1 MYYIRITVLCLLLW
15 GVAKAQVSN
24 STVSTNNGISLNA
37 TDESVNMMDSLL
49 EAYFSTNPAW
59 NFDQKDYDMMGY
71 AATDTPRFTP
81 EVYAERISKINSPIP
96 YTYNKSVQGFLD
108 LYCMRRRTQVSNML
122 GLSQTYFPMF
132 EAELDRKNMP
142 IELKYLAIIESALNT
157 HAVSKAGATGL
168 WQFMNGTG
176 KLMGLRID
184 SYVDERRDPYMATVA
199 AVAYLE
205 DLHNIYNDWFLAI
218 AAYNCGPGNVNK
230 ALRKAGGGNKTFWD
244 IENYL
249 PKETRGYVPAFIAA
263 TYVFE
268 YHKEHN
274 IRPAKYDYDFSMM
287 DTLMITHKMTIEQ
300 LAPYV
305 GLTAE
310 EIALNNPALKTKT
323 IPGSPYPY
331 PLRLPMNA
339 VATFYANKDSLYASL
354 NKKETQNL
362 ATLAKNVEE
371 VNNAKAAKTATKT
384 TTDATTTAATTAS
397 TKEITD
403 PEAPVTVSYTV
414 KKGDNLGYISDWFD
428 CSVADIKKW
437 NKLSSTKIVP
447 GQKLKLTVPAK
458 HEEQYAMIN
467 KMTSAEKQKLTDIQL
482 ISAAPA
488 EKEPATKEVIYYT
501 VKPGDTLW
509 GISQK
514 YPDNTVDKIRE
525 LNGLEKN
532 ETLKTGTKI
541 KLVK

>member
-1 MYYIRITVLCLLLW
+1 MHYIRITVFCLLLW

-37 TDESVNMMDSLL
+37 TDESVNVMDSLL

-59 NFDQKDYDMMGY
+59 NFDQRDYDMLGY

-205 DLHNIYNDWFLAI
+205 DLYNIYNDWFLSI

-230 ALRKAGGGNKTFWD
+230 ALRKAGGGDKTFWD

-371 VNNAKAAKTATKT
+371 VNNAKAKTATKT
-384 TTDATTTAATTAS
+384 TTDATTAATTTT

>member
-1 MYYIRITVLCLLLW
+1 MHYIRITVLCLLLW

-37 TDESVNMMDSLL
+37 TDESVNVMDSLL

-59 NFDQKDYDMMGY
+59 NFDQRDYDMLGY

-81 EVYAERISKINSPIP
+81 EIYAERISKINSPIP

-205 DLHNIYNDWFLAI
+205 DLYNIYNDWFLAI

-230 ALRKAGGGNKTFWD
+230 ALRKAGGGDKTFWD

-371 VNNAKAAKTATKT
+371 VNNAKAKTATKT
-384 TTDATTTAATTAS
+384 TTDATTAATTTT

-488 EKEPATKEVIYYT
+488 EKEPATKEEIYYT

>member
-1 MYYIRITVLCLLLW
+1 MHYIRITVLCLLLW

-24 STVSTNNGISLNA
+24 SSGPGNEVTLNG
-37 TDESVNMMDSLL
+37 TDESIDAIDSIFN
-49 EAYFSTNPAW
+49 AYFSSNPAW
-59 NFDQKDYDMMGY
+59 AFDQKEYDMLGY

-96 YTYNKSVQGFLD
+96 YTYNKSVQGFID

-122 GLSQTYFPMF
+122 GLSQSYFPMF

-205 DLHNIYNDWFLAI
+205 DLYGIYNDWFLAI

-230 ALRKAGGGNKTFWD
+230 ALRKAGGGDKTFWD

-287 DTLMITHKMTIEQ
+287 DTLMITHKMTIDQ

-305 GLTAE
+305 GLTAD

-331 PLRLPMNA
+331 PLRLPMKS

-354 NKKETQNL
+354 DKKESQNL
-362 ATLAKNVEE
+362 ATLAKNVEA
-371 VNNAKAAKTATKT
+371 VNASKTNTTAKTTGDAT
-384 TTDATTTAATTAS
+384 ASTTTAS
-397 TKEITD
+397 KEIAD
-403 PEAPVTVSYTV
+403 PDAPVVVSYTV

-428 CSVADIKKW
+428 CTVADIKKW

-447 GQKLKLTVPAK
+447 GQKLKITVPAK
-458 HEEQYAMIN
+458 NEEQYAMIN
-467 KMTSAEKQKLTDIQL
+467 TMTLAEKQKLTDIQL

-488 EKEPATKEVIYYT
+488 EKEAPTKEVIYYT

-514 YPDNTVDKIRE
+514 YPDNSVEKIRE

>member
-1 MYYIRITVLCLLLW
+1 MYYIRITVLCLLL
-15 GVAKAQVSN
+15 GGIANAQVSN
-24 STVSTNNGISLNA
+24 SSLTSNSGNELNSP
-37 TDESVNMMDSLL
+37 DPSIDVIDSLF
-49 EAYFSTNPAW
+49 ESYFSTNPAW
-59 NFDQKDYDMMGY
+59 AFDEKDYDLYGY
-71 AATDTPRFTP
+71 VSTDTPRFTP
-81 EVYAERISKINSPIP
+81 EVFAERISKINSPIP

-108 LYCMRRRTQVSNML
+108 LYCNRRRTQVSNML

-205 DLHNIYNDWFLAI
+205 DLYGIYNDWFLAI

-230 ALRKAGGGNKTFWD
+230 ALRKVSGGDKTFWD
-244 IENYL
+244 IEAFL

-274 IRPAKYDYDFSMM
+274 IRPSKFDYDFSMM
-287 DTLMITHKMTIEQ
+287 DTLMITHKMTIDQ

-305 GLTAE
+305 GLSAE

-331 PLRLPMNA
+331 PLRLPMKA
-339 VATFYANKDSLYASL
+339 VATFYANKDALYASL
-354 NKKETQNL
+354 DQKESQQL
-362 ATLAKNVEE
+362 ATLAKNVAA
-371 VNNAKAAKTATKT
+371 VNAAKTKT
-384 TTDATTTAATTAS
+384 TAAKTIDNNTTTTAATK
-397 TKEITD
+397 KEITNPDD
-403 PEAPVTVSYTV
+403 PVIVSYTV

-428 CSVADIKKW
+428 CTVADIKSW
-437 NKLSSTKIVP
+437 NKLSSTKIVS
-447 GQKLKLTVPAK
+447 GQKLKITVPAK
-458 HEEQYAMIN
+458 HEEQYATIN
-467 KMTSAEKQKLTDIQL
+467 GMTLAEKQKITDIKL
-482 ISAAPA
+482 ISSAPA
-488 EKEPATKEVIYYT
+488 EKKEPSSDVIYYT
-501 VKPGDTLW
+501 VKSGDTLW

-514 YPDNTVDKIRE
+514 YPDNSVDKIRE
-525 LNGLEKN
+525 LNGLAKN

-541 KLVK
+541 KLVNK

>member
-1 MYYIRITVLCLLLW
+1 MYYIRITVLCLLL
-15 GVAKAQVSN
+15 GGIANAQVSN
-24 STVSTNNGISLNA
+24 SSLTSNSGNELNSP
-37 TDESVNMMDSLL
+37 DPSIDVIDSLF
-49 EAYFSTNPAW
+49 ESYFSTNPAW
-59 NFDQKDYDMMGY
+59 AFDEKDYDLYGY
-71 AATDTPRFTP
+71 VSTDTPRFTP
-81 EVYAERISKINSPIP
+81 EVFAERISKLNSPIP

-108 LYCMRRRTQVSNML
+108 LYCNRRRTQVSNML

-205 DLHNIYNDWFLAI
+205 DLYGIYNDWFLAI

-230 ALRKAGGGNKTFWD
+230 ALRKVSGGDKTFWD
-244 IENYL
+244 IEAFL

-274 IRPAKYDYDFSMM
+274 IRPSKFDYDFSMM
-287 DTLMITHKMTIEQ
+287 DTLMITHKMTIDQ

-305 GLTAE
+305 GLSAE

-331 PLRLPMNA
+331 PLRLPMKA
-339 VATFYANKDSLYASL
+339 VATFYANKDALYASL
-354 NKKETQNL
+354 DQKESQQL
-362 ATLAKNVEE
+362 ATLAKNVAA
-371 VNNAKAAKTATKT
+371 VNAAKTKT
-384 TTDATTTAATTAS
+384 TAAKTTDNNTTTTAATT
-397 TKEITD
+397 KEITNPD
-403 PEAPVTVSYTV
+403 EPVIVSYTV

-428 CSVADIKKW
+428 CTVADIKSW
-437 NKLSSTKIVP
+437 NKLSSTKIVS
-447 GQKLKLTVPAK
+447 GQKLKITVPAK
-458 HEEQYAMIN
+458 HEEQYATIN
-467 KMTSAEKQKLTDIQL
+467 GMTLAEKQKITDIQL
-482 ISAAPA
+482 ISSAPA
-488 EKEPATKEVIYYT
+488 EKKEPSSDVIYYT
-501 VKPGDTLW
+501 VKSGDTLW

-514 YPDNTVDKIRE
+514 YPDNSVDKIRE
-525 LNGLEKN
+525 LNGLAKN

-541 KLVK
+541 KLVNK

>member
-1 MYYIRITVLCLLLW
+1 MHYIRITVLCLLLW

-24 STVSTNNGISLNA
+24 SSISATNDITLNG
-37 TDESVNMMDSLL
+37 TDGSVDVMDSLL
-49 EAYFSTNPAW
+49 NAYYSTNPAW
-59 NFDQKDYDMMGY
+59 AFDQKDYDMLGY
-71 AATDTPRFTP
+71 APTDTPRFTP

-108 LYCMRRRTQVSNML
+108 LYCNRRRTQVSNML

-205 DLHNIYNDWFLAI
+205 DLYDIYNDWFLAI

-230 ALRKAGGGNKTFWD
+230 ALRKAGGGDKTFWD

-305 GLTAE
+305 GLTAD

-331 PLRLPMNA
+331 PLRLPMKA

-354 NKKETQNL
+354 NKKETQHL

-371 VNNAKAAKTATKT
+371 VNSAKAAKTATKT
-384 TTDATTTAATTAS
+384 TTDATTAAS
-397 TKEITD
+397 TTSTIEITD

-488 EKEPATKEVIYYT
+488 DKEPATKEVIYYT

-514 YPDNTVDKIRE
+514 YPDNSVDKIRE

>member
-1 MYYIRITVLCLLLW
+1 
-15 GVAKAQVSN
+15 
-24 STVSTNNGISLNA
+24 
-37 TDESVNMMDSLL
+37 
-49 EAYFSTNPAW
+49 
-59 NFDQKDYDMMGY
+59 
-71 AATDTPRFTP
+71 
-81 EVYAERISKINSPIP
+81 
-96 YTYNKSVQGFLD
+96 
-108 LYCMRRRTQVSNML
+108 
-122 GLSQTYFPMF
+122 
-132 EAELDRKNMP
+132 
-142 IELKYLAIIESALNT
+142 
-157 HAVSKAGATGL
+157 
-168 WQFMNGTG
+168 
-176 KLMGLRID
+176 
-184 SYVDERRDPYMATVA
+184 
-199 AVAYLE
+199 
-205 DLHNIYNDWFLAI
+205 
-218 AAYNCGPGNVNK
+218 
-230 ALRKAGGGNKTFWD
+230 
-244 IENYL
+244 
-249 PKETRGYVPAFIAA
+249 
-263 TYVFE
+263 
-268 YHKEHN
+268 
-274 IRPAKYDYDFSMM
+274 
-287 DTLMITHKMTIEQ
+287 
-300 LAPYV
+300 
-305 GLTAE
+305 
-310 EIALNNPALKTKT
+310 
-323 IPGSPYPY
+323 
-331 PLRLPMNA
+331 MNA

-514 YPDNTVDKIRE
+514 YPDNSVDKIRE

>member
-1 MYYIRITVLCLLLW
+1 MYYIRITVLCLLL
-15 GVAKAQVSN
+15 GGIANAQVSN
-24 STVSTNNGISLNA
+24 SSLTSNSGNELNSP
-37 TDESVNMMDSLL
+37 DPSIDVIDSLF
-49 EAYFSTNPAW
+49 ESYFSTNPAW
-59 NFDQKDYDMMGY
+59 AFDEKDYDLYGY
-71 AATDTPRFTP
+71 VSTDTPRFTP
-81 EVYAERISKINSPIP
+81 EVFAERISKINSPIP

-108 LYCMRRRTQVSNML
+108 LYCNRRRTQVSNML

-205 DLHNIYNDWFLAI
+205 DLYGIYNDWFLAI

-230 ALRKAGGGNKTFWD
+230 ALRKVSGGDKTFWD
-244 IENYL
+244 IEAFL

-274 IRPAKYDYDFSMM
+274 IRPSKFDYDFSMM
-287 DTLMITHKMTIEQ
+287 DTLMITHKMTIDQ

-305 GLTAE
+305 GLSAE

-331 PLRLPMNA
+331 PLRLPMKA
-339 VATFYANKDSLYASL
+339 VATFYANKDALYASL
-354 NKKETQNL
+354 DQKESQQL
-362 ATLAKNVEE
+362 ATLAKNVAA
-371 VNNAKAAKTATKT
+371 VNAAKTKT
-384 TTDATTTAATTAS
+384 TAAKTIDNNTTTTAATK
-397 TKEITD
+397 KEITNPD
-403 PEAPVTVSYTV
+403 EPVIVSYTV

-428 CSVADIKKW
+428 CTVADIKSW
-437 NKLSSTKIVP
+437 NKLSSTKIVS
-447 GQKLKLTVPAK
+447 GQKLKITVPAK
-458 HEEQYAMIN
+458 HEEQYATIN
-467 KMTSAEKQKLTDIQL
+467 GMTLAEKQKITDIQL
-482 ISAAPA
+482 ISSAPA
-488 EKEPATKEVIYYT
+488 EKKEPSSDVIYYT
-501 VKPGDTLW
+501 VKSGDTLW

-514 YPDNTVDKIRE
+514 YPDNSVDKIRE
-525 LNGLEKN
+525 LNGLAKN

-541 KLVK
+541 KLVNK

>member
-1 MYYIRITVLCLLLW
+1 MHYIRITVLCLLLG

-24 STVSTNNGISLNA
+24 STISTSNGISLNA
-37 TDESVNMMDSLL
+37 TDESVNVMDSLI
-49 EAYFSTNPAW
+49 EAYYSANPVWA
-59 NFDQKDYDMMGY
+59 FDQKEYDMYGY

-81 EVYAERISKINSPIP
+81 EVYAERISKINSPLP

-157 HAVSKAGATGL
+157 NAVSKAGATGL

-205 DLHNIYNDWFLAI
+205 DLYNIYNDWFLAI

-230 ALRKAGGGNKTFWD
+230 ALRKAGGGDKTFWD
-244 IENYL
+244 IEHLL

-263 TYVFE
+263 SYVFE

-274 IRPAKYDYDFSMM
+274 IRPAKYDYDFSLM
-287 DTLMITHKMTIEQ
+287 DTLMITKKMTIDQ

-305 GLTAE
+305 GLTPE

-323 IPGSPYPY
+323 IPGFPYPY
-331 PLRLPMNA
+331 PLRLPMKA

-354 NKKETQNL
+354 EKKESINQ
-362 ATLAKNVEE
+362 ATLAKNVEA
-371 VNNAKAAKTATKT
+371 VNASKAKTTDAKT
-384 TTDATTTAATTAS
+384 TTTEGTAATT
-397 TKEITD
+397 TKVIENPD
-403 PEAPVTVSYTV
+403 APVVVSYTV

-447 GQKLKLTVPAK
+447 GQKLKITVPAK
-458 HEEQYAMIN
+458 HEEQYAQIN
-467 KMTSAEKQKLTDIQL
+467 AMTLAEKQKITDIQL
-482 ISAAPA
+482 ISSAPSA
-488 EKEPATKEVIYYT
+488 KSETSTGEVIYYT

>member
-1 MYYIRITVLCLLLW
+1 MYYIRITVLCLLL
-15 GVAKAQVSN
+15 GGIANAQVSN
-24 STVSTNNGISLNA
+24 SSLTSNSGNELNSP
-37 TDESVNMMDSLL
+37 DPSIDVIDSLF
-49 EAYFSTNPAW
+49 ESYFSTNPAW
-59 NFDQKDYDMMGY
+59 AFDEKDYDLYGY
-71 AATDTPRFTP
+71 VSTDTPRFTP
-81 EVYAERISKINSPIP
+81 EVFAERISKINSPIP

-108 LYCMRRRTQVSNML
+108 LYCNRRRTQVSNML

-205 DLHNIYNDWFLAI
+205 DLYGIYNDWFLAI

-230 ALRKAGGGNKTFWD
+230 ALRKVSGGDKTFWD
-244 IENYL
+244 IEAFL

-274 IRPAKYDYDFSMM
+274 IRPSKFDYDFSMM
-287 DTLMITHKMTIEQ
+287 DTLMITHKMTIDQ

-305 GLTAE
+305 GLSAE

-331 PLRLPMNA
+331 PLRLPMKA
-339 VATFYANKDSLYASL
+339 VATFYANKDALYASL
-354 NKKETQNL
+354 DQKESQQL
-362 ATLAKNVEE
+362 ATLAKNVAA
-371 VNNAKAAKTATKT
+371 VNAAKTKT
-384 TTDATTTAATTAS
+384 TAAKTIDNNTTTTAATT
-397 TKEITD
+397 KEITNPD
-403 PEAPVTVSYTV
+403 EPVIVSYTV

-428 CSVADIKKW
+428 CTVADIKSW
-437 NKLSSTKIVP
+437 NKLSSTKIVS
-447 GQKLKLTVPAK
+447 GQKLKITVPAK
-458 HEEQYAMIN
+458 HEEQYATIN
-467 KMTSAEKQKLTDIQL
+467 GMTLAEKQKITDIKL
-482 ISAAPA
+482 ISSAPA
-488 EKEPATKEVIYYT
+488 EKKEPSSDVIYYT
-501 VKPGDTLW
+501 VKSGDTLW

-514 YPDNTVDKIRE
+514 YPDNSVDKIRE
-525 LNGLEKN
+525 LNGLAKN

-541 KLVK
+541 KLVNK

>member
-1 MYYIRITVLCLLLW
+1 MYYIRITVLCLLL
-15 GVAKAQVSN
+15 GGIANAQVSN
-24 STVSTNNGISLNA
+24 SSLTSNSGNELNSP
-37 TDESVNMMDSLL
+37 DPSIDVIDSLF
-49 EAYFSTNPAW
+49 ESYFSTNPAW
-59 NFDQKDYDMMGY
+59 AFDEKDYDLYGY
-71 AATDTPRFTP
+71 VSTDTPRFTP
-81 EVYAERISKINSPIP
+81 EVFAERISKINSPIP

-108 LYCMRRRTQVSNML
+108 LYCNRRRTQVSNML

-205 DLHNIYNDWFLAI
+205 DLYGIYNDWFLAI

-230 ALRKAGGGNKTFWD
+230 ALRKVSGGDKTFWD
-244 IENYL
+244 IEAFL

-274 IRPAKYDYDFSMM
+274 IRPSKFDYDFSMM
-287 DTLMITHKMTIEQ
+287 DTLMITHKMTIDQ

-305 GLTAE
+305 GLSAE

-331 PLRLPMNA
+331 PLRLPMKA
-339 VATFYANKDSLYASL
+339 VATFYANKDALYASL
-354 NKKETQNL
+354 DQKESQQL
-362 ATLAKNVEE
+362 ATLAKNVAA
-371 VNNAKAAKTATKT
+371 VNAAKTKT
-384 TTDATTTAATTAS
+384 TAAKTIDNNTTTTAATT
-397 TKEITD
+397 KEITNPD
-403 PEAPVTVSYTV
+403 EPVIVSYTV

-428 CSVADIKKW
+428 CTVADIKSW
-437 NKLSSTKIVP
+437 NKLSSTKIVS
-447 GQKLKLTVPAK
+447 GQKLKITVPAK
-458 HEEQYAMIN
+458 HEEQYATIN
-467 KMTSAEKQKLTDIQL
+467 GMTLAEKQKITDIQL
-482 ISAAPA
+482 ISSAPA
-488 EKEPATKEVIYYT
+488 EKKEPSSDVIYYT
-501 VKPGDTLW
+501 VKSGDTLW

-514 YPDNTVDKIRE
+514 YPDNSVDKIRE
-525 LNGLEKN
+525 LNGLAKN

-541 KLVK
+541 KLVNK

>member
-1 MYYIRITVLCLLLW
+1 MHYIRITVLCLLLW

-24 STVSTNNGISLNA
+24 SNVPGNDVTLNG
-37 TDESVNMMDSLL
+37 TDESIDAIDSIFNV
-49 EAYFSTNPAW
+49 YFSSNPAW
-59 NFDQKDYDMMGY
+59 AFDQKEYDMLGY

-96 YTYNKSVQGFLD
+96 YTYNKSVQGFID

-122 GLSQTYFPMF
+122 GLSQSYFPMF

-205 DLHNIYNDWFLAI
+205 DLYGIYNDWFLAI

-230 ALRKAGGGNKTFWD
+230 ALRKAGGGDKTFWD

-287 DTLMITHKMTIEQ
+287 DTLMITHKMTIDQ

-305 GLTAE
+305 GLTAD

-323 IPGSPYPY
+323 IPGAPYPY
-331 PLRLPMNA
+331 PLRLPMKA

-354 NKKETQNL
+354 EKKESQNL
-362 ATLAKNVEE
+362 ATLAKNVEA
-371 VNNAKAAKTATKT
+371 VNASKT
-384 TTDATTTAATTAS
+384 TTTAAKTTGDATASTTTAS
-397 TKEITD
+397 KEIAD
-403 PEAPVTVSYTV
+403 PDAPVVISYTV

-428 CSVADIKKW
+428 CTVADIKKW
-437 NKLSSTKIVP
+437 NKLGSTKIVP
-447 GQKLKLTVPAK
+447 GQKLKITVPAK
-458 HEEQYAMIN
+458 NEEQYAMIN
-467 KMTSAEKQKLTDIQL
+467 KMTMAEKQKLTDIQL

-488 EKEPATKEVIYYT
+488 EKAEPTAEVIYYT

-514 YPDNTVDKIRE
+514 YPDNSVEKIRE

>member
-1 MYYIRITVLCLLLW
+1 MHYIRITVLCLMLW

-24 STVSTNNGISLNA
+24 SNISTASNVTLNG
-37 TDESVNMMDSLL
+37 TDGSVDVMDSLL
-49 EAYFSTNPAW
+49 NAYYSTNPAW
-59 NFDQKDYDMMGY
+59 AFDQKDYDLLGY
-71 AATDTPRFTP
+71 NATDTPRFTP
-81 EVYAERISKINSPIP
+81 EVFAERISRINSPLP

-108 LYCMRRRTQVSNML
+108 LYCNRRRTQVSNML

-205 DLHNIYNDWFLAI
+205 DLYNIYDDWFLAI

-230 ALRKAGGGNKTFWD
+230 ALRKAGGGEKTFWD
-244 IENYL
+244 IENFL

-263 TYVFE
+263 SYVFE

-287 DTLMITHKMTIEQ
+287 DTLMITHKMTIDQ
-300 LAPYV
+300 LAPYI
-305 GLTAE
+305 GLTAD

-331 PLRLPMNA
+331 PLRLPMKA
-339 VATFYANKDSLYASL
+339 VASFYANKDSLYASL
-354 NKKETQNL
+354 DKKESQNL
-362 ATLAKNVEE
+362 ATLAKNVEA
-371 VNNAKAAKTATKT
+371 VNNSKSTKT
-384 TTDATTTAATTAS
+384 TTKTATEVTATTATTN

-403 PEAPVTVSYTV
+403 PEAPVIVNYTV

-437 NKLSSTKIVP
+437 NKLSSTKIVS
-447 GQKLKLTVPAK
+447 GQKLKITVPAK

-467 KMTSAEKQKLTDIQL
+467 KMTLSEKQKLTDIQL

-488 EKEPATKEVIYYT
+488 ETTPATKEVIYYT

-509 GISQK
+509 GIAQK

-532 ETLKTGTKI
+532 ETLKTGVKI

>member
-1 MYYIRITVLCLLLW
+1 MYYFRITVLCLLL
-15 GVAKAQVSN
+15 GGIANAQVSN
-24 STVSTNNGISLNA
+24 SNLTSNTGSELNSTDPSIDLI
-37 TDESVNMMDSLL
+37 DSLF
-49 EAYFSTNPAW
+49 ESYYSTNPAW
-59 NFDQKDYDMMGY
+59 AFDEKDYDLLGY
-71 AATDTPRFTP
+71 NGTDTPRFTP
-81 EVYAERISKINSPIP
+81 EVFAERISKINSPIP

-108 LYCMRRRTQVSNML
+108 LYCNRRRTQVSNML
-122 GLSQTYFPMF
+122 ALSQTYFPMF
-132 EAELDRKNMP
+132 EAELDRRNMP

-184 SYVDERRDPYMATVA
+184 SYVDERRDPQMATVA
-199 AVAYLE
+199 ACEYLE
-205 DLHNIYNDWFLAI
+205 DLYGIYNDWFLAI

-230 ALRKAGGGNKTFWD
+230 ALRKAGGSNKTFWD
-244 IENYL
+244 IEAFL

-274 IRPAKYDYDFSMM
+274 IRPAKFDYDFSMM
-287 DTLMITHKMTIEQ
+287 DTLMITHKMTIDQ

-305 GLTAE
+305 GLTSE

-331 PLRLPMNA
+331 PLRLPMKA
-339 VATFYANKDSLYASL
+339 VATFYANKDALYASL
-354 NKKETQNL
+354 DQKESQQL
-362 ATLAKNVEE
+362 ATLAKNVDA
-371 VNNAKAAKTATKT
+371 VNASKTKT
-384 TTDATTTAATTAS
+384 TTTAAKTTDDKSTTTA
-397 TKEITD
+397 TKEITNPD
-403 PEAPVTVSYTV
+403 EPVIVSYTV

-428 CSVADIKKW
+428 CTVSDIKTW

-447 GQKLKLTVPAK
+447 GQKLKITVPAK
-458 HEEQYAMIN
+458 HEEQYATIN
-467 KMTSAEKQKLTDIQL
+467 GMTLAEKQKITDIQL
-482 ISAAPA
+482 ISSAPA
-488 EKEPATKEVIYYT
+488 EKKEPSSDVIYYT

-514 YPDNTVDKIRE
+514 YPDNSVDKIRE
-525 LNGLEKN
+525 LNGLSKN

-541 KLVK
+541 KLVNK

>member
-1 MYYIRITVLCLLLW
+1 MHYIRITVLCLLLW

-37 TDESVNMMDSLL
+37 TDESVNVMDSLL

-59 NFDQKDYDMMGY
+59 NFDQKDYDMLGY

-81 EVYAERISKINSPIP
+81 EIYAERISKINSPIP

-205 DLHNIYNDWFLAI
+205 DLYNIYNDWFLAI

-230 ALRKAGGGNKTFWD
+230 ALRKAGGGDKTFWD

-371 VNNAKAAKTATKT
+371 VNNAKAKTATKT
-384 TTDATTTAATTAS
+384 TTDATTAATTTT

>member
-1 MYYIRITVLCLLLW
+1 MHYIRITVLCLLLW

-37 TDESVNMMDSLL
+37 TDESVNVMDSLL

-59 NFDQKDYDMMGY
+59 NFDQRDYDMLGY

-81 EVYAERISKINSPIP
+81 EIYAERISKINSPIP

-205 DLHNIYNDWFLAI
+205 DLYNIYNDWFLAI

-230 ALRKAGGGNKTFWD
+230 ALRKAGGGDKTFWD

-371 VNNAKAAKTATKT
+371 VNNAKAKTATKT
-384 TTDATTTAATTAS
+384 TTDATTAATTTT

>member
-1 MYYIRITVLCLLLW
+1 MLGGI
-15 GVAKAQVSN
+15 ANAQVSN
-24 STVSTNNGISLNA
+24 SSLTSNSGNELNSP
-37 TDESVNMMDSLL
+37 DPSIDVIDSLF
-49 EAYFSTNPAW
+49 ESYFSTNPAW
-59 NFDQKDYDMMGY
+59 AFDEKDYDLYGY
-71 AATDTPRFTP
+71 VSTDTPRFTP
-81 EVYAERISKINSPIP
+81 EVFAERISKLNSPIP

-108 LYCMRRRTQVSNML
+108 LYCNRRRTQVSNML

-205 DLHNIYNDWFLAI
+205 DLYGIYNDWFLAI

-230 ALRKAGGGNKTFWD
+230 ALRKVSGGDKTFWD
-244 IENYL
+244 IEAFL

-274 IRPAKYDYDFSMM
+274 IRPSKFDYDFSMM
-287 DTLMITHKMTIEQ
+287 DTLMITHKMTIDQ

-305 GLTAE
+305 GLSAE

-331 PLRLPMNA
+331 PLRLPMKA
-339 VATFYANKDSLYASL
+339 VATFYANKDALYASL
-354 NKKETQNL
+354 DQKESQQL
-362 ATLAKNVEE
+362 ATLAKNVAA
-371 VNNAKAAKTATKT
+371 VNAAKTKT
-384 TTDATTTAATTAS
+384 TAAKTIDNNTTTTAATK
-397 TKEITD
+397 KEITNPDD
-403 PEAPVTVSYTV
+403 PVIVSYTV

-428 CSVADIKKW
+428 CTVADIKSW
-437 NKLSSTKIVP
+437 NKLSSTKIVS
-447 GQKLKLTVPAK
+447 GQKLKITVPAK
-458 HEEQYAMIN
+458 HEEQYATIN
-467 KMTSAEKQKLTDIQL
+467 GMTLAEKQKITDIKL
-482 ISAAPA
+482 ISSAPA
-488 EKEPATKEVIYYT
+488 EKKEPSSDVIYYT
-501 VKPGDTLW
+501 VKSGDTLW

-514 YPDNTVDKIRE
+514 YPDNSVDKIRE
-525 LNGLEKN
+525 LNGLAKN

-541 KLVK
+541 KLVNK

>member
-1 MYYIRITVLCLLLW
+1 MHYIRITVLCLLL
-15 GVAKAQVSN
+15 GGTGIAKAQVSN
-24 STVSTNNGISLNA
+24 SNASENA
-37 TDESVNMMDSLL
+37 TFMLKGTDPSVDAIDSVF
-49 EAYFSTNPAW
+49 EAYFSSNPAW
-59 NFDQKDYDMMGY
+59 AFNQQDYDMYGY
-71 AATDTPRFTP
+71 ASTDTPRFTP
-81 EVYAERISKINSPIP
+81 EVYADRISKINSPIP

-108 LYCMRRRTQVSNML
+108 LYCNRRRTQVSNML
-122 GLSQTYFPMF
+122 ALSQTYFPMF
-132 EAELDRKNMP
+132 EAELDRRNMP

-199 AVAYLE
+199 AVSYLE
-205 DLHNIYNDWFLAI
+205 DLYGIYNDWFLAI

-230 ALRKAGGGNKTFWD
+230 ALRKAGTGDKTFWD
-244 IENYL
+244 IETYL

-263 TYVFE
+263 SYVFE

-274 IRPAKYDYDFSMM
+274 IRPAKFAYDFNMM
-287 DTLMITHKMTIEQ
+287 DTILITHKMTIDQ
-300 LAPYV
+300 LAPFV
-305 GLTAE
+305 GISAD

-331 PLRLPMNA
+331 PLRLPVKAAAMLE
-339 VATFYANKDSLYASL
+339 ANRDELYASL
-354 NKKETQNL
+354 NQKESQQL
-362 ATLAKNVEE
+362 ATLAKNIDA
-371 VNNAKAAKTATKT
+371 VNNANAAKTTTTKT
-384 TTDATTTAATTAS
+384 TGDTPSKVIENPD
-397 TKEITD
+397 
-403 PEAPVTVSYTV
+403 APVIVSYTV

-428 CSVADIKKW
+428 CSVADIKTW

-447 GQKLKLTVPAK
+447 GQKLKITVPAK

-467 KMTSAEKQKLTDIQL
+467 TMTLAEKQKITDIQL
-482 ISAAPA
+482 ISSAPA
-488 EKEPATKEVIYYT
+488 EKQAPSQEVIYYT

-514 YPDNTVDKIRE
+514 YPDNSVDKIRE

-541 KLVK
+541 KLVNK

>member
-1 MYYIRITVLCLLLW
+1 MHYIRITVLCLLLW

-24 STVSTNNGISLNA
+24 SSISSTNDITLNG
-37 TDESVNMMDSLL
+37 TDGSVDVMDSLL
-49 EAYFSTNPAW
+49 NAYYSTNPAW
-59 NFDQKDYDMMGY
+59 AFDQKDYDMLGY
-71 AATDTPRFTP
+71 APTDTPRFTP

-96 YTYNKSVQGFLD
+96 YTYNKSVQVFLD
-108 LYCMRRRTQVSNML
+108 LYCNRRRTQVSNML

-205 DLHNIYNDWFLAI
+205 DLYDIYNDWFLAI

-230 ALRKAGGGNKTFWD
+230 ALRKAGGGDKTFWD

-305 GLTAE
+305 GLTAD

-331 PLRLPMNA
+331 PLRLPMKA

-384 TTDATTTAATTAS
+384 TTDETTSAATTS

-514 YPDNTVDKIRE
+514 YPDNSVDKIRE